1 MHYGSER
8 ANATLVFAR
17 RIATVGVSV
26 SMIAAIVA
34 LAGCMPIPERP
45 VELEVIDY
53 GVIESAQVSM
63 RPDETSSVGAM
74 RVTSSSMRI
83 SSRTARVPLRA
94 GLSYGLAFRVTK
106 APSEEVSIKGI
117 LRTSAPCV
125 LKATGNVVYHNDT
138 VLKVKVGELRHL
150 GARIPASGSENHC
163 RGEPQ
168 PGIDTFQLY
177 FGDQKLAEKIF
188 EVYRE

>member
-1 MHYGSER
+1 MHYGFGRVS
-8 ANATLVFAR
+8 APLASAQ

-26 SMIAAIVA
+26 STIVA
-34 LAGCMPIPERP
+34 IIASCMPIAERP
-45 VELEVIDY
+45 VELQVIDY
-53 GVIESAQVSM
+53 GVIESERVTM

-74 RVTSSSMRI
+74 RGASSSMRI
-83 SSRTARVPLRA
+83 SARTSRVPLRA
-94 GLSYGLAFRVTK
+94 GLSYGLAFMVTK

-138 VLKVKVGELRHL
+138 VLQVKVGELRHL

-168 PGIDTFQLY
+168 PGTDTFQLY
-177 FGDQKLAEKIF
+177 FGDQKLAERTF